1 MAVVVSDAGPL
12 IALAKT
18 DSLYVLRRLFSHV
31 VVPDAVRCE
40 CVAREGIDSR
50 RIEDAVADG
59 WLSVAAVQVTERFPR
74 SLGRGEIE
82 AIQLALDAESALL
95 IMDDRLARREAIRR
109 GLDYMGTAGL
119 LHLAEQRSVVDDA
132 GRLLRQMATA
142 GYRISPE
149 LLNQLRSRSSADLDN
164 G

>member
-18 DSLYVLRRLFSHV
+18 DSLFVLKRLFSQV
-31 VVPDAVRCE
+31 VVPDAVRHE
-40 CVAREGIDSR
+40 CVAKEGLDSR

-95 IMDDRLARREAIRR
+95 TMDDRLARREAMRR
-109 GLDYMGTAGL
+109 GLDYMGTVGVSIWPSNDQSLTMPAACCGGWQPRVIASL
-119 LHLAEQRSVVDDA
+119 PNS
-132 GRLLRQMATA
+132 
-142 GYRISPE
+142 
-149 LLNQLRSRSSADLDN
+149 
-164 G
+164 